1 MTFIYNTEK
10 NRTVNTIICIETNFI
25 NIVFIVYTNS
35 GRENYRKNHFPL
47 VYSFFFAI
55 NTEY

>member
-35 GRENYRKNHFPL
+35 GRENYSKNHPL
-47 VYSFFFAI
+47 PWCILFSLQ
-55 NTEY
+55 